1 MRLSRNKPQY
11 PPRMIS
17 SFLKLFRSNLAVY
30 LSGERILIGSQA
42 GLLAKESTCVALH
55 AATRRVLAVGSE
67 AQKMKGKEPGNITV
81 VQPFQGGA
89 IHDFDIAEAAF
100 RYFLKK
106 HAPRTLI
113 APRIVVCGQLKSET
127 AKRALKDAFTHAGA
141 REILLLETSMAAA
154 IGIGL
159 KVEEANFHV
168 IMNLERDWMEMAVMT
183 LAGVAARASK
193 PIGFADLLQDISIF
207 ACETLGMSPNLA
219 SLEESLRSRGFD
231 RECELIG
238 WEAWIDS
245 LENGREA
252 ARDLDTRTM
261 AKACAPTLLR
271 IREAFK
277 EMLEQLPKEK
287 RSLVANATIHLT
299 GDYSSVPGLAQLL
312 EKRIQRSF
320 KVSPKSDEAAY
331 HGTASILQ
339 ELNELLPYVSSK
351 GQ

>member
-141 REILLLETSMAAA
+141 REILLLETSMA
-154 IGIGL
+154 
-159 KVEEANFHV
+159 
-168 IMNLERDWMEMAVMT
+168 
-183 LAGVAARASK
+183 
-193 PIGFADLLQDISIF
+193 
-207 ACETLGMSPNLA
+207 
-219 SLEESLRSRGFD
+219 
-231 RECELIG
+231 
-238 WEAWIDS
+238 
-245 LENGREA
+245 
-252 ARDLDTRTM
+252 
-261 AKACAPTLLR
+261 KACAPTLLR